1 MQKKVL
7 KGSNQFAHYR
17 QGTGKAQGLKLSNT
31 EKHLLGMQNMHLA
44 YCTMFGFGLVMKAN
58 YAK

>member
-7 KGSNQFAHYR
+7 KGSNQFAHYIQR
-17 QGTGKAQGLKLSNT
+17 TEKALGLKLSNT

-44 YCTMFGFGLVMKAN
+44 YCTTFGFGLLKKAN
-58 YAK
+58 YVK

>member
-1 MQKKVL
+1 MQKKVP

-17 QGTGKAQGLKLSNT
+17 QKTEKALGLKLSNT

-44 YCTMFGFGLVMKAN
+44 YCTTSWFGVVKKAN

>member
-1 MQKKVL
+1 MQKKVP

-17 QGTGKAQGLKLSNT
+17 QRTEKALELKLSNK
-31 EKHLLGMQNMHLA
+31 EKHLLGIQNMRLA
-44 YCTMFGFGLVMKAN
+44 YCTTSGFGLVKKAN